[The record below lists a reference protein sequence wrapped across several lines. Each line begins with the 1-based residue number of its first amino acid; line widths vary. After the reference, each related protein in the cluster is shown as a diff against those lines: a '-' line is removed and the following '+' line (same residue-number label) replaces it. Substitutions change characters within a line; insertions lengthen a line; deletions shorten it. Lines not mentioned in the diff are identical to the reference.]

1 MALALPKT
9 ELCLMRTNNDE
20 VGVSQARIKSANL
33 CVCVVEPSSATITIM
48 SSLITTTLKREMLS
62 QKWQLSE
69 GNPGPIKSQKPL
81 SISDY
86 GPHPYEI
93 LVGDFSC
100 ITFLVFLTQSV
111 SMIFWS

>member
-33 CVCVVEPSSATITIM
+33 SCVVKQSSATITIM
-48 SSLITTTLKREMLS
+48 FSLITTTLKREMLS

-69 GNPGPIKSQKPL
+69 GNQGPIQSQKPL

-86 GPHPYEI
+86 GPYPYEI
-93 LVGDFSC
+93 LVENFSC
-100 ITFLVFLTQSV
+100 ISFLVFLTQSV

>member
-1 MALALPKT
+1 MSNLFLFLFCFQTMALALPKT

-33 CVCVVEPSSATITIM
+33 SCVVKQSSATITIM

-93 LVGDFSC
+93 LVGDFS
-100 ITFLVFLTQSV
+100 
-111 SMIFWS
+111 